1 MTSHESAPNVVLP
14 ASEAP
19 EGTTTHFGT
28 PRGSQAPER
37 TGCFGRPA
45 TVCVPLTG
53 PQVAR
58 LTDIRDEL
66 GVTLD
71 ETARQLLL
79 AAMHQWTEGGKGK

>member
-1 MTSHESAPNVVLP
+1 MTSNESAPNVVLP
-14 ASEAP
+14 ASDAP
-19 EGTTTHFGT
+19 EGTTPHFGT
-28 PRGSQAPER
+28 PKGSQAPGR

-71 ETARQLLL
+71 ETARKLLL
-79 AAMHQWTEGGKGK
+79 TAMDMWTEGGMNK

>member
-1 MTSHESAPNVVLP
+1 MTSHERAPNVVLP
-14 ASEAP
+14 ASDAP
-19 EGTTTHFGT
+19 EGSTTHFGT
-28 PRGSQAPER
+28 PKGSQAPER

-45 TVCVPLTG
+45 TVCVALTG

-71 ETARQLLL
+71 AAAHQLLT
-79 AAMHQWTEGGKGK
+79 AAIDMWEDGGKAK